1 MRLSNLAESA
11 DRGLLASIRKA
22 SCRLNRG
29 LFLLASLACGALGA
43 SVGMT
48 DLPMGMTAEQAK
60 ELARQR
66 GGSASQAGNSAG
78 AGRVDFRDSLGMLDT
93 SETWIA
99 RDSAFADSLD
109 TASTYDAYGR
119 RIPASRQRGARR
131 FLRARDTV
139 TPDSLLRYGRK
150 IFRNAD
156 PSMFASFT
164 GAVGANYQLGPGD
177 EMILALWGQKDA
189 RYQIVLDRDGQA
201 SIEGL
206 GAVSFNGK
214 TLHQA
219 EEMLRKRLSRIYGG
233 LTNGQ
238 ANMDL
243 TLGKLKRIRVFVVG
257 DVVKPGGYLL
267 SGNTSVLAALYQARG
282 PSDVGTERLVQ
293 IHRGGSVTKIDL
305 YDYFFKGKRPVNDVL
320 QDGDVV
326 RVSRKGAIVRA
337 RGDVGNPGYYELLPK
352 EGAKDLL
359 EYAGGL
365 NATSAT
371 APLSVLRTFEN
382 GRKDAVSLPTPQEI
396 LKGSAKAVLQDGD
409 EVLVQPGRDPSQK
422 TVHVRGEVRFP
433 GNYPW
438 SEGVSAG
445 AVLQMAGGPGKEAYL
460 GRGVVERTENNGL
473 RSQLR
478 VTLDPA
484 SSLPLQPLDTI
495 TVYHRGKL
503 LFQDS
508 VTVSGA
514 VRKPGKFAY
523 RNGMTVKDLILQAG
537 GFLRWAEFGK
547 VRLENLRAD
556 NDSIQVEVLDLDSS
570 LSAAAADRSVSA
582 FGHVAVPYNPQ
593 YRKMETVTV
602 RGYVVHPGTYAL
614 EAPDERLSSL
624 LKRCGGPRPGGY
636 LDAAKLM
643 RAEDST
649 GRIAVDFPEV
659 LKKPGSI
666 TDLPLRDGD
675 TIDVPRRP
683 VTVRVEGRVRRPSNV
698 VWVEGKDWKW
708 YIDMAGGYADSA
720 NREGVYVQYAN
731 GSIQTRDGGIKTSP
745 NPGAIVNVPMEIPT
759 PITFGETIGGINAVL
774 ATVVAGLT
782 IFVLLNK

>member
-1 MRLSNLAESA
+1 MREPYFWRTMRLSNLAESA

-206 GAVSFNGK
+206 GVVSFNGK
-214 TLHQA
+214 TLQQA

-371 APLSVLRTFEN
+371 APL
-382 GRKDAVSLPTPQEI
+382 
-396 LKGSAKAVLQDGD
+396 
-409 EVLVQPGRDPSQK
+409 
-422 TVHVRGEVRFP
+422 
-433 GNYPW
+433 
-438 SEGVSAG
+438 
-445 AVLQMAGGPGKEAYL
+445 
-460 GRGVVERTENNGL
+460 
-473 RSQLR
+473 
-478 VTLDPA
+478 
-484 SSLPLQPLDTI
+484 
-495 TVYHRGKL
+495 
-503 LFQDS
+503 
-508 VTVSGA
+508 
-514 VRKPGKFAY
+514 
-523 RNGMTVKDLILQAG
+523 
-537 GFLRWAEFGK
+537 
-547 VRLENLRAD
+547 
-556 NDSIQVEVLDLDSS
+556 
-570 LSAAAADRSVSA
+570 
-582 FGHVAVPYNPQ
+582 
-593 YRKMETVTV
+593 
-602 RGYVVHPGTYAL
+602 
-614 EAPDERLSSL
+614 
-624 LKRCGGPRPGGY
+624 
-636 LDAAKLM
+636 
-643 RAEDST
+643 
-649 GRIAVDFPEV
+649 
-659 LKKPGSI
+659 
-666 TDLPLRDGD
+666 
-675 TIDVPRRP
+675 
-683 VTVRVEGRVRRPSNV
+683 
-698 VWVEGKDWKW
+698 
-708 YIDMAGGYADSA
+708 
-720 NREGVYVQYAN
+720 
-731 GSIQTRDGGIKTSP
+731 
-745 NPGAIVNVPMEIPT
+745 
-759 PITFGETIGGINAVL
+759 
-774 ATVVAGLT
+774 
-782 IFVLLNK
+782 